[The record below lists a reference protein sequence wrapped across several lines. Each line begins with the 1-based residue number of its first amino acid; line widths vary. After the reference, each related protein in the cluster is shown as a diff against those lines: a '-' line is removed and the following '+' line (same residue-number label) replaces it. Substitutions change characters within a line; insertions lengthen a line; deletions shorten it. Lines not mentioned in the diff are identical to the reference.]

1 MTKRFHLATKRPRL
15 ARSYVLPWRRI
26 AFAQWFGIIVLA
38 VVSSSALRAADEKIT
53 GHQIFQSRCAEC
65 HGQHG
70 EGVTG
75 RYPQPLTGELTL
87 PELTDL
93 VHKTMPPE
101 PRAKISESE
110 SREVAQFVFTEFYSR
125 DATAAQRAPRVQ
137 LSRMTARQ
145 YRYAIADIMTS
156 FRGSTGPWDDLRGLK
171 GSYNTTAPNGEGK
184 HVFERLDPTIDF
196 DFGTSSPDPEKFDP
210 REVSMMWSGSLRAP
224 ATGEY
229 EIIVRSENSVDLWI
243 NDRVN
248 PLIKAWVKSG
258 DEKEFRGTVWLMA
271 GHGYPVQLNYSKS
284 GQGVRKSAEENAKE
298 PIAPASLHISWIP
311 PGQTEEIISKEFW
324 SPHHFPE
331 SYYVMTSFPPD
342 DRSTGFERGSSVS
355 REWDQA
361 TTDAALEVADYVGS
375 RLNDL
380 SGGAQPGPDYESRLR
395 EFASQFTQ
403 RAFRRPLT
411 SDEIARYIDRQF
423 QGASDPEV
431 AVYKVV
437 LLTLKSPHFL
447 YQGLGEK
454 PDDQYARAAR
464 LAFALWDAPPDTILL
479 SAAAAG
485 KLSTLEEIAEH
496 AERMSRHPL
505 GRFKLREFF
514 WQWTKL
520 DQVRELE
527 KSAEH
532 FPGFDAAATHDLRRS
547 LELFLDELIASEQ
560 GTFDELLLAESLYLN
575 GRLSKFYGG
584 GLPETAPFQSVKL
597 EGGHRAG
604 LLTHPYLM
612 SALADATTTSPIRR
626 GVFVARGI
634 LGRPLLPPP
643 DAVTLLAPSL
653 HPNLNTRER
662 VVLQTQGESCR
673 SCHALINPLGFPLE
687 NFDAIGKY
695 RNEDNQRPVDPA
707 GEYTTRKGAT
717 ARFVSAREMAT
728 YLSHSPEAH
737 AALVEKL
744 FYFAVQQ
751 PIRAYGDSTTIRLQA
766 SFQESRRHLR
776 TLFREIGV
784 MAALG
789 PQRDQPS
796 RPHEENE

>member
-1 MTKRFHLATKRPRL
+1 MPKSFHLATKRSMIVRCSRL
-15 ARSYVLPWRRI
+15 LCRGI
-26 AFAQWFGIIVLA
+26 AFSQCFSIMAL
-38 VVSSSALRAADEKIT
+38 VVIPPDALRAADEKIT
-53 GHQIFQSRCAEC
+53 GQQIFQARCAEC
-65 HGQHG
+65 HGPRG

-75 RYPQPLTGELTL
+75 KYPQPLTGELSL

-93 VHKTMPPE
+93 IHKTMPPE
-101 PRAKISESE
+101 PRPKIVEAE
-110 SREVAQFVFTEFYSR
+110 ARDVAQFVFTEFYAR
-125 DATAAQRAPRVQ
+125 GATSAHRAPRIQ
-137 LSRMTARQ
+137 LSRLTARQ

-156 FRGSTGPWDDLRGLK
+156 FRGSTGPWDDQRGLK

-196 DFGTSSPDPEKFDP
+196 DFGMSSPDPEKFDP
-210 REVSMMWSGSLRAP
+210 REFSMMWSGSLRAP
-224 ATGEY
+224 VTGEY

-248 PLIKAWVKSG
+248 PLINAWVKSG
-258 DEKEFRGTVWLMA
+258 DEKEFRGSVRLLA

-284 GQGVRKSAEENAKE
+284 GQGVRKSAEEKAKE

-311 PGQTEEIISKEFW
+311 PGQTEEIIPKEFW

-331 SYYVMTSFPPD
+331 SYYVMTTFPPD
-342 DRSTGFERGSSVS
+342 DHSTGFERGSSVS

-395 EFASQFTQ
+395 EFARQFTQ

-411 SDEIARYIDRQF
+411 SDEIARYVDRQF

-431 AVYKVV
+431 AIYKVV
-437 LLTLKSPHFL
+437 LLALKSPHFL
-447 YQGLGEK
+447 YQRIGEK
-454 PDDQYARAAR
+454 SDDQHARAAR

-485 KLSTLEEIAEH
+485 KLATREEIAEH

-527 KSAEH
+527 KSTDQ
-532 FPGFDAAATHDLRRS
+532 FPGFDAAASHDLRRS
-547 LELFLDELIASEQ
+547 LELFLDEMIASEQ

-575 GRLSKFYGG
+575 GRLSKIYGG
-584 GLPETAPFQSVKL
+584 GLPETAPFQPVKL

-612 SALADATTTSPIRR
+612 SALADSTTTSPIRR

-653 HPNLNTRER
+653 HPDLNTRER

-673 SCHALINPLGFPLE
+673 SCHSLINPLGFPLE

-695 RNEDNQRPVDPA
+695 RNEDNQRPVDPT

-717 ARFVSAREMAT
+717 TRFVSARELAA
-728 YLSHSPEAH
+728 YLSQSPEAH

-751 PIRAYGDSTTIRLQA
+751 PVRAYGDSTAIRLQTR
-766 SFQESRRHLR
+766 FQESRRHLR

-789 PQRDQPS
+789 PQPDQPS
-796 RPHEENE
+796 RPNKKNE